1 MKKQKRIILDTNFLL
16 AISQFNIDIFSEL
29 ERICDFPY
37 TVNVLD
43 KTIDE
48 LNNIIKTPGAK
59 DKAAAKLA
67 LAIIEGRIMVI
78 ESEGSYVDDIL
89 VSLADKDT
97 IIATQDKELK
107 RRIKYPII
115 TIKQKKYLAFGH

>member
-1 MKKQKRIILDTNFLL
+1 MKRVILDTNFLL
-16 AISQFNIDIFSEL
+16 AIGQFGIDVFSEL

-37 TVNVLD
+37 KVCVLD

-48 LNNIIKTPGAK
+48 LNKVLTTGGK

-67 LAIIEGRIMVI
+67 LSLVKEKVEVI
-78 ESEGSYVDDIL
+78 NTSDGYVDDIL
-89 VSLADKDT
+89 VQLANEEN

-107 RRIKYPII
+107 NRIKTMII
-115 TIKQKKYLAFGH
+115 TIKQKKYLTFGNV

>member
-1 MKKQKRIILDTNFLL
+1 MEKRIILDTNFLL
-16 AISQFNIDIFSEL
+16 AIGQFNVDIFSEL

-48 LNNIIKTPGAK
+48 LNKIIKTPGK
-59 DKAAAKLA
+59 KNKAEAKLA
-67 LAIIEGRIMVI
+67 LAIIKDRVKVLK
-78 ESEGSYVDDIL
+78 SEGSFVDDIL
-89 VSLADKDT
+89 VSLADKNT

-107 RRIKYPII
+107 KRIKTRII
-115 TIKQKKYLAFGH
+115 TMKQKKYLAFEHV